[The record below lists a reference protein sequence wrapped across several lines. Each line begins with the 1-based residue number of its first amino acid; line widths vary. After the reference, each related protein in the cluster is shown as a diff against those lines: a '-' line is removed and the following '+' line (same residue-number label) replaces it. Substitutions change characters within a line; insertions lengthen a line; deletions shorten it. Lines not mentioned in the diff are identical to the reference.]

1 MDLQNTLETTLKT
14 HFRPVLP
21 DPGFVNTLRTK
32 LVTPAPTIME
42 TQKNQHALWLVFL
55 GLASG
60 LALVWTL
67 GLFRKWSGK

>member
-1 MDLQNTLETTLKT
+1 MDLQNTLEATLKT
-14 HFRPVLP
+14 HFQPVLP

-32 LVTPAPTIME
+32 LSTPAPTIME

-60 LALVWTL
+60 LALVWIL
-67 GLFRKWSGK
+67 GLFRKSSSK